1 MEELKAAAAEAVK
14 EYSGLSVWITSWARY
29 NEGRLSGFWIKLDGL
44 DEEGLKAEL
53 KKRGF
58 DIEGFDEEL
67 VIHDY
72 DDYTEG
78 NFHEFGEDNPFTVL
92 KVYNQFEALDNHQ
105 KKVFGAIVEVESRAE
120 ALEALEEGSFD
131 DWILSSEE
139 DMMQEAEDY
148 IYSLIGGKEAYNS
161 ISSYIDF
168 EAILDNWRFDYSITS
183 KGFWLRRG

>member
-44 DEEGLKAEL
+44 NEEGLKAEL

-72 DDYTEG
+72 EDYTEG
-78 NFHEFGEDNPFTVL
+78 GFAEFGEDNPFTVL
-92 KVYNQFEALDNHQ
+92 KVYNQFEALDDHQ
-105 KKVFGAIVEVESRAE
+105 KKVFGAIVEAYSRKE
-120 ALEALEEGSFD
+120 ALEALEEGSLD
-131 DWILSSEE
+131 DWQLLSEE
-139 DMMQEAEDY
+139 DLQEFAEDY
-148 IYSLIGGKEAYNS
+148 IQSIIGDRKAYEA
-161 ISSYIDF
+161 IEKYINF
-168 EAILDNWRFDYSITS
+168 EAILDDWRWDYTLTEY
-183 KGFWLRRG
+183 GYLRNQ